1 MRKTA
6 FLLALLM
13 ILAIPV
19 SAQAD
24 TMRAS
29 QIYPVLYFNGTTATC
44 GVSVYGKTAEDAIT
58 ATVKL
63 WDGGT
68 CLETWYPS
76 GTGSLN
82 FSGAK
87 TVTSGRQY
95 KLTVDATINGVALTT
110 VSTTGT
116 CP

>member
-6 FLLALLM
+6 LLLAVLM
-13 ILAIPV
+13 VLTIPV
-19 SAQAD
+19 FAFAD
-24 TMRAS
+24 NTRTVQVAPRLS
-29 QIYPVLYFNGTTATC
+29 FSGSTATC
-44 GVSVYGKTAEDAIT
+44 SVRVYGENTADSIT
-58 ATVKL
+58 APVKL

-76 GTGSLN
+76 GTGSLS
-82 FSGAK
+82 FSTTKA
-87 TVTSGRQY
+87 VTSGRQY

>member
-6 FLLALLM
+6 LLLALLM
-13 ILAIPV
+13 MLMIPM
-19 SAQAD
+19 SAFADNMRLMRVTPQLSFNETTANCSVRVYAENVAD
-24 TMRAS
+24 T
-29 QIYPVLYFNGTTATC
+29 
-44 GVSVYGKTAEDAIT
+44 IT

-76 GTGSLN
+76 GTGSLS
-82 FSGAK
+82 FSTTKA
-87 TVTSGRQY
+87 VTSGRQY